1 LQVLT
6 NARDDDSSF
15 RADFCA
21 GKRGVLQALYHD
33 HFETVDRAVGRVLN
47 GPDRETVVQD
57 VFCRL
62 LASEDLRR
70 NFQGGSLDAWLTI
83 VARNQAIDYV
93 RRYQREVPLDESD
106 RFSQADTRFAE
117 RTEAKL
123 LVTRFRRE
131 VLPAKWEPVFQARFI
146 ERLSQREAAAKLGM
160 RRTTLVYQELRIHA
174 LLRRFFLDSPEQLE
188 APADVE
194 E

>member
-1 LQVLT
+1 MD
-6 NARDDDSSF
+6 ARDDDSSF

-21 GKRGVLQALYHD
+21 GERRVLQALYHD
-33 HFETVDRAVGRVLN
+33 HFETVDRAVGRVVN
-47 GPDRETVVQD
+47 GPDRETVVQE

-62 LASEDLRR
+62 VASEELRR
-70 NFQGGSLDAWLTI
+70 NFRGGSLDAWLTM

-93 RRYQREVPLDESD
+93 RRYQREVPLDESHAI
-106 RFSQADTRFAE
+106 SQAEADTRFAE

-131 VLPAKWEPVFQARFI
+131 VLPTKWEPVFQARFI

-160 RRTTLVYQELRIHA
+160 RRTTLVYQELRVHA
-174 LLRRFFLDSPEQLE
+174 LLRQFFLEAPEQLE
-188 APADVE
+188 APADTE